1 MISFVL
7 SFILDYDFPEV
18 KSAKLSNTQW
28 IPLPSIYKNIWN
40 MNCEKMKM
48 QCSTYIHI
56 SSICRFFFISEVYSL
71 YVAMFHNN
79 NNKKKWNKL
88 KWAFNTSYL
97 HLCLNQNLTR
107 QNTQSMNCPTLLPWK
122 KKEKIESKVGFTPG
136 IFLKIEKKV
145 SF

>member
-1 MISFVL
+1 
-7 SFILDYDFPEV
+7 
-18 KSAKLSNTQW
+18 
-28 IPLPSIYKNIWN
+28 
-40 MNCEKMKM
+40 M

-79 NNKKKWNKL
+79 NNKKKKWNKL

-136 IFLKIEKKV
+136 IFLKIEKSLVLDVCIFKISICFVTNGHAAIALFCLICKV
-145 SF
+145 EVIYMIYYDLKKRSRLF